1 MTTILK
7 YNLRNQITR
16 LLRKGEYKESI
27 EEILCEDGWEKDQ
40 IKEAMDLI
48 DFSKLNYLYD
58 E

>member
-7 YNLRNQITR
+7 YTLRNRITS
-16 LLRKGEYKESI
+16 LLQKGESKESI
-27 EEILCEDGWEKDQ
+27 EEILYEDGWEKDQ